1 MPDLSYRALKVGLLL
16 VLSGVLVACIDN
28 SGTGGKD
35 GFSGMLE
42 RAGDEAVARVNGT
55 TIYASDITREAA
67 AQKLIRVGDPL
78 PKGSD
83 TYKQVLDDLVDQR
96 LLALEAVRRGL
107 DRNGEARRRL
117 QAARERI
124 LGNILVE
131 NAVSQAVTDDA
142 IRRMYDEQAKL
153 SPPGDEVN
161 ARHILLK
168 TKAEAEAV
176 IATLNGGADFAK
188 LALEKSIDP
197 GSRLEGGD
205 LGYFS
210 RDAMVAPFADAAFAL
225 TKGVTAAPVQTEF
238 GWHVIQVQGRRAQTP
253 PSFDEMRP
261 RIVRFMTFDE
271 IQKLI
276 SQLRLS
282 AIVERDDKPDDGPD
296 DEGEPIEVQSEP
308 LKDDS
313 AKVLPSEEAGQ

>member
-1 MPDLSYRALKVGLLL
+1 MPDLSSLSKSTSLLL
-16 VLSGVLVACIDN
+16 ALVLGLGACN
-28 SGTGGKD
+28 GPGGSTGRD
-35 GFSGMLE
+35 GFGGTLE

-55 TIYASDITREAA
+55 TIYASDIAREAA
-67 AQKLIRVGDPL
+67 EQKLIRVGDPL
-78 PKGSD
+78 PKGSNI
-83 TYKQVLDDLVDQR
+83 YRQVLDDLVDQR
-96 LLALEAVRRGL
+96 LLALEAVRQGL
-107 DRNGEARRRL
+107 DRDGEAKRRL
-117 QAARERI
+117 QAVRERI

-131 NAVSQAVTDDA
+131 NTVAQAVTDDA

-153 SPPGDEVN
+153 SPPGDEVH

-168 TKAEAEAV
+168 TREEADAV
-176 IATLNGGADFAK
+176 VSALAGGADFAK

-210 RDAMVAPFADAAFAL
+210 QDAMVTPFADAAFAL
-225 TKGVTAAPVQTEF
+225 AKGVVSEPVQTEF
-238 GWHVIQVQGRRAQTP
+238 GWHVIQVEGRRAQTP
-253 PSFDEMRP
+253 PGFDEMRP

-282 AIVERDDKPDDGPD
+282 AIVERDDKPASDA
-296 DEGEPIEVQSEP
+296 EQINLENEILSGEASE
-308 LKDDS
+308 DT
-313 AKVLPSEEAGQ
+313 PSGDPAQ

>member
-1 MPDLSYRALKVGLLL
+1 MLSQANGPLKLCLLLILAGLLSACGGG
-16 VLSGVLVACIDN
+16 SGA
-28 SGTGGKD
+28 GGKD
-35 GFSGMLE
+35 EFGSARE
-42 RAGDEAVARVNGT
+42 RAGDEAIARVNGT
-55 TIYASDITREAA
+55 TIYASDIAREAA
-67 AQKLIRVGDPL
+67 AQKLIRIGDPL

-107 DRNGEARRRL
+107 DRDGEAKRRL

-131 NAVSQAVTDDA
+131 NAISKAVTDEA

-153 SPPGDEVN
+153 SPPGQEVR
-161 ARHILLK
+161 ARHILVK
-168 TKAEAEAV
+168 TRAGAEAV
-176 IATLNGGADFAK
+176 IAQLKGGADFAK

-210 RDAMVAPFADAAFAL
+210 KDAMVAPFADAAFAL
-225 TKGVTAAPVQTEF
+225 KKGEISAPVQTEF
-238 GWHVIQVQGRRAQTP
+238 GWHVIQVEARRKQAP
-253 PSFDEMRP
+253 PGFDEMRP

-276 SQLRLS
+276 TQLRLA
-282 AIVERDDKPDDGPD
+282 AIVERDDTPQEAESPIPV
-296 DEGEPIEVQSEP
+296 GE
-308 LKDDS
+308 KDNAEADS
-313 AKVLPSEEAGQ
+313 AATP

>member
-1 MPDLSYRALKVGLLL
+1 MLSLANVPFKLCLLLILTGLL
-16 VLSGVLVACIDN
+16 SAC
-28 SGTGGKD
+28 GGGGGGKD
-35 GFSGMLE
+35 EFGSTRE
-42 RAGDEAVARVNGT
+42 RAGDEAIARVNGT
-55 TIYASDITREAA
+55 TIYASDIAREAA
-67 AQKLIRVGDPL
+67 AQKLIRIGDPL

-107 DRNGEARRRL
+107 DRDGEAKRRL

-131 NAVSQAVTDDA
+131 NAISKAVTDEA
-142 IRRMYDEQAKL
+142 IRRMYEEQAKL
-153 SPPGDEVN
+153 SPPGQEVR

-168 TKAEAEAV
+168 TKAEAETV
-176 IATLNGGADFAK
+176 IAQLNGGADFAK

-210 RDAMVAPFADAAFAL
+210 KDAMVEPFANAAFAL
-225 TKGVTAAPVQTEF
+225 KKGEISKPVQTEF
-238 GWHVIQVQGRRAQTP
+238 GWHVIQVEARRKQAP
-253 PSFDEMRP
+253 PGFDEMRP

-276 SQLRLS
+276 TQLRLA
-282 AIVERDDKPDDGPD
+282 AIVERDDTPAA
-296 DEGEPIEVQSEP
+296 SEP
-308 LKDDS
+308 PITMGEKDDTV
-313 AKVLPSEEAGQ
+313 ADTPQP